1 MSKSVPGM
9 RAMEAARMAQGKEA
23 AWAKFQEYQERKAQE
38 TAREKERWEEEKETA
53 PEDLQC

>member
-1 MSKSVPGM
+1 M

>member
-1 MSKSVPGM
+1 
-9 RAMEAARMAQGKEA
+9 MEAARHAQGKEA

-38 TAREKERWEEEKETA
+38 TARDQERWDDGKDTA